1 MGHKEARGME
11 HLLCLVREKT
21 VMVLDPGN
29 DPLTYDELVF
39 LVGAAV
45 RLLEEGLEEDN
56 PGAWETVEA
65 DFSDLL
71 SVCYKDYEAAGFLF
85 GEKEVKLVFRE
96 RGATEEDPCFLL
108 VPDKCSRLVLKE
120 FMIGDVKSLDSDS
133 DSDVRVMEWG
143 RSGRASSVLE
153 MIKET
158 FFVNLLGIFSHDGL
172 EGMDFNE
179 GISWLL
185 PEELPDWWG
194 ANERHVFYFLAEAL
208 CLGLAEA
215 YEGFFTSLW
224 VDLVCREK
232 LVEEGLVNELFYEND
247 GPVSFSLN

>member
-29 DPLTYDELVF
+29 DLLTYDELVF
-39 LVGAAV
+39 LVGVAV
-45 RLLEEGLEEDN
+45 GLLEEGLEGDN
-56 PGAWETVEA
+56 SDPWETVGT
-65 DFSDLL
+65 DFSGLL
-71 SVCYKDYEAAGFLF
+71 SVYNEDYEAAGFLF
-85 GEKEVKLVFRE
+85 GEKEVGLVFRE
-96 RGATEEDPCFLL
+96 RGGIEEDPCFLL

-185 PEELPDWWG
+185 PEEPDWWD
-194 ANERHVFYFLAEAL
+194 ANERYAFYFLAEAL

-232 LVEEGLVNELFYEND
+232 LVEKGLVNELFYEND
-247 GPVSFSLN
+247 EPVSFSLN